1 MEEKKEKVETS
12 SRVFYGRA
20 LLIGMLLVPFNVY
33 WIVLSEIRWG
43 NLLTGNPLFVTP
55 IFFLFVMMGINRML
69 NRFAPKL
76 VLQPAEFVII
86 YVMLVISCAI
96 AAQEYM
102 GNLMAT
108 IPWPRWFATT
118 QNGWEK
124 NMFPHLPHWM
134 FVWDKKLLEGFF
146 QGNGSVWDPG
156 VLRMWLTPMAFWS
169 IFILTS
175 GWIMFCLNVILRKA
189 WMDNTKLSYPMVRLP
204 LAMMEKNT
212 PTSLMNSPV
221 LWLGFILAGSV
232 CFLGQLHLWF
242 PSVNSINLRLT
253 TFDFSSP
260 PWSAIGQIG
269 ISFYPFVIGLAFL
282 VPLDVSFSC
291 WFFYLF
297 YKFEQFIGGQWGLAS
312 VAGFPFRDEQAMG
325 SWFMFSLILVYTSR
339 KYLKQVFLIAFKNRD
354 GSDSEEPIS
363 YRAAFLG
370 AVIGSIIVTIFWV
383 AAGMGIAW
391 ALVTNA
397 IFFLVSI
404 VITRVRAEAGAQ
416 HTMRFLD
423 PGNVA
428 HLFNSSMFGPAALAA
443 TASNHWIWR
452 DNRSNMMPNH
462 MEAFKIAKEQG
473 MNLRSLVVPMV
484 IALVLATA
492 AGFGSMLHV
501 IYKEGAMAGCEPT
514 FPKHAGG
521 EAFHNWLSGA
531 LSNGFQ
537 PDATRWGVTIFSAG
551 FVIFLSWLRECYSW
565 FPFHP
570 LGFCLSFGM
579 GWHWVPFLIAWIC
592 KFSIL
597 RIGGL
602 NLYRQV
608 MPFFLGLILGDY
620 VMGAFWSLIG
630 VIYHLP
636 AYQIFP

>member
-1 MEEKKEKVETS
+1 
-12 SRVFYGRA
+12 
-20 LLIGMLLVPFNVY
+20 
-33 WIVLSEIRWG
+33 
-43 NLLTGNPLFVTP
+43 
-55 IFFLFVMMGINRML
+55 
-69 NRFAPKL
+69 
-76 VLQPAEFVII
+76 
-86 YVMLVISCAI
+86 
-96 AAQEYM
+96 
-102 GNLMAT
+102 
-108 IPWPRWFATT
+108 
-118 QNGWEK
+118 
-124 NMFPHLPHWM
+124 
-134 FVWDKKLLEGFF
+134 
-146 QGNGSVWDPG
+146 
-156 VLRMWLTPMAFWS
+156 
-169 IFILTS
+169 
-175 GWIMFCLNVILRKA
+175 
-189 WMDNTKLSYPMVRLP
+189 
-204 LAMMEKNT
+204 
-212 PTSLMNSPV
+212 
-221 LWLGFILAGSV
+221 
-232 CFLGQLHLWF
+232 
-242 PSVNSINLRLT
+242 
-253 TFDFSSP
+253 
-260 PWSAIGQIG
+260 
-269 ISFYPFVIGLAFL
+269 
-282 VPLDVSFSC
+282 
-291 WFFYLF
+291 
-297 YKFEQFIGGQWGLAS
+297 
-312 VAGFPFRDEQAMG
+312 
-325 SWFMFSLILVYTSR
+325 
-339 KYLKQVFLIAFKNRD
+339 
-354 GSDSEEPIS
+354 
-363 YRAAFLG
+363 
-370 AVIGSIIVTIFWV
+370 
-383 AAGMGIAW
+383 
-391 ALVTNA
+391 
-397 IFFLVSI
+397 
-404 VITRVRAEAGAQ
+404 
-416 HTMRFLD
+416 
-423 PGNVA
+423 GNVA

-630 VIYHLP
+630 VIYHVSYRRAFLLGLILMPINVYWVIAAELRFDLVMSLNPLFITPVFYLFVLWFVNLLIEKLFPKYILKPHELVVIYVMLVMSCTIASVDYLINLISLMPWPQHLAETYPAFIKPALP
-636 AYQIFP
+636 YLPKWLFVWDRQVVKDLFSGDATVFSYRVLRAWLPPLGFWLIFITASCWIMLCMTVMIRKAWMENVKLSYPIVRLPFAMTERNTPASLMRSHVMWFGFGIAAFLGILKQLNHWYPSIVSIQTLLVFKQDLSGFQSIPPLGAQWGQLLFRFIHLISA